1 MLAKAG
7 DGDADFAEHA
17 ELEGD
22 RGHAIAT
29 TSLGV
34 TVCSCSGIGVT
45 DGVGLI
51 DIDTSLYASVAP
63 ILSGVPLAAR

>member
-51 DIDTSLYASVAP
+51 DIDTSL
-63 ILSGVPLAAR
+63 